1 MNRLVLVPCIV
12 VACYVAAAPYFASY
26 IVYLLDR
33 ARDGFP
39 IPTFASNRGEILK
52 ESSSQQP
59 SSVHLSYE
67 IPNKPVGENP
77 ATIMLPER
85 PRQEAMLVT
94 VLLPARVHT
103 GPSVDTPINHFYAV
117 GTPLH
122 ATRYQ
127 NDWFEISEPGTS
139 KSGWIYRKYLGAIS
153 NSEQSKMVLQERKD
167 KSLLPR
173 CPLRLSVTR
182 RPPQRSVTRR
192 PFQPSV
198 MRAPSG
204 FRENQARQHRNPTA
218 AVPKWQVCCSAHSA
232 ATEEWLNKIGPKP
245 MPKGDVK

>member
-1 MNRLVLVPCIV
+1 MNRLALVPCIV
-12 VACYVAAAPYFASY
+12 VACYVAVASYTTAEIASY
-26 IVYLLDR
+26 IGHQLDR
-33 ARDGFP
+33 PRVGFK

-77 ATIMLPER
+77 AAVVLPER

-103 GPSVDTPINHFYAV
+103 APSVDTPINHFYAV

-122 ATRYQ
+122 GTSYQ

-153 NSEQSKMVLQERKD
+153 NSEQSKMVLQEAQGQKPVADVSAPAKRHAKATAAKRYASTIGFSRKSSPTTS
-167 KSLLPR
+167 KPNRGRTEMASLL
-173 CPLRLSVTR
+173 
-182 RPPQRSVTRR
+182 QRA
-192 PFQPSV
+192 F
-198 MRAPSG
+198 SG
-204 FRENQARQHRNPTA
+204 Y
-218 AVPKWQVCCSAHSA
+218 
-232 ATEEWLNKIGPKP
+232 
-245 MPKGDVK
+245 

>member
-1 MNRLVLVPCIV
+1 VLVPCIV
-12 VACYVAAAPYFASY
+12 VACYVAAASYFASY

-33 ARDGFP
+33 PRDGFP

-59 SSVHLSYE
+59 SSVHLSCE

-77 ATIMLPER
+77 AAVVLPER

-153 NSEQSKMVLQERKD
+153 NSAQSKMVLQEAQGQKPVAEVSAPAKRHAKA
-167 KSLLPR
+167 
-173 CPLRLSVTR
+173 
-182 RPPQRSVTRR
+182 PQRSVTRR
-192 PFQPSV
+192 PFQLSV